1 MDPITWL
8 ILTAVAQL
16 VIDVVIRLLH
26 LAFATLTDWFVDKQA
41 QLATDPNALAVTVAQ
56 SLRSGDFNIVQGIFD
71 QRAGTFVGR
80 PRRVRANSADRRVVQ
95 AHTGR
100 PVTVWT

>member
-16 VIDVVIRLLH
+16 VIDVVIKLLH
-26 LAFATLTDWFVDKQA
+26 LAFAALADWFLDRQA
-41 QLATDPNALAVTVAQ
+41 QLAANPNALAVTVAQ

-71 QRAGTFVGR
+71 QRAGTFVGQH
-80 PRRVRANSADRRVVQ
+80 RRVRAGSADPWVVQ
-95 AHTGR
+95 AHTGK
-100 PVTVWT
+100 PVTVWS